1 MTVIGTRSGR
11 LANLARPV
19 RHGALAT
26 ALLLAVCTAIGGM
39 SLASYRRATDTLHVL
54 TARATGTVTGAD
66 PAGAVVE
73 WTAPTGSR
81 HLTVPLTGTIPSPGT
96 RTQIAYNP
104 ADPAQA
110 IIPGATLLTDADRS
124 RDGVL
129 FAALVA
135 ALVLLT
141 NGWLLATRWRAAR
154 QPPRGL
160 VVRRISMR
168 RGLMARTWLETDDQ
182 RWIPVYFDPAVL
194 SLPAPIAVQARGS
207 RLIAV
212 EIPGGTLYPS
222 GRVRRI
228 EPPGRRTDSPA
239 QPDAY
244 TADRAATANRW
255 RHQLRVDAA
264 LLVPAPLIGLL
275 WTYLDN
281 SGLTGWLGATAITA
295 AAALWWAAIRGS
307 DPS

>member
-1 MTVIGTRSGR
+1 MTVTDRSGR
-11 LANLARPV
+11 LSTPARPV
-19 RHGALAT
+19 RHAALAT
-26 ALLLAVCTAIGGM
+26 ALVLTVCAVIGGF
-39 SLASYRRATDTLHVL
+39 SAVSYEKTTTTLSAL
-54 TARATGTVTGAD
+54 TARATGTVTGA
-66 PAGAVVE
+66 ANGAAVVE
-73 WTAPTGSR
+73 WTAPNGR
-81 HLTVPLTGTIPSPGT
+81 HRLTVPVTGAVPNPGT
-96 RTQIAYNP
+96 GTQIAYNP

-110 IIPGATLLTDADRS
+110 IIPGAAVLTDADRS
-124 RDGVL
+124 RDGIV

-141 NGWLLATRWRAAR
+141 DGWLLATRRRAAGR
-154 QPPRGL
+154 AAHDL
-160 VVRRISMR
+160 VVRRISLR
-168 RGLMARTWLETDDQ
+168 RGLLARTWLETDDA

-194 SLPAPIAVQARGS
+194 TLPAPSTVRAHGD

-212 EIPGGTLYPS
+212 EIPGALLYPS
-222 GRVRRI
+222 GRVRRV

-244 TADRAATANRW
+244 TATRAATAARW

-275 WTYLDN
+275 WTYLDD
-281 SGLTGWLGATAITA
+281 GGPAGWLAATALAA

-307 DPS
+307 DPC

>member
-1 MTVIGTRSGR
+1 M
-11 LANLARPV
+11 

-26 ALLLAVCTAIGGM
+26 ALVLAACAAIGGL
-39 SLASYRRATDTLHVL
+39 SLASYRQATDTLHVL
-54 TARATGTVTGAD
+54 TARATGTVTGAST
-66 PAGAVVE
+66 AGAVVE
-73 WTAPTGSR
+73 WTAPTGKQR
-81 HLTVPLTGTIPSPGT
+81 LTVPLTGTIPPRGT

-104 ADPAQA
+104 ANPAQA
-110 IIPGATLLTDADRS
+110 IIPGAAILTDADRS

-135 ALVLLT
+135 ALALLT
-141 NGWLLATRWRAAR
+141 DGWLLATRRRVAR
-154 QPPRGL
+154 QPPRDL

-194 SLPAPIAVQARGS
+194 SLPAPTTVQARGN

-212 EIPGGTLYPS
+212 EIPGATLYPS
-222 GRVRRI
+222 GRARRA

-239 QPDAY
+239 QPDTY
-244 TADRAATANRW
+244 TAARAATAARW

-275 WTYLDN
+275 WTYLDD

-295 AAALWWAAIRGS
+295 AATLWWAALRGS